1 MKLGKA
7 KVGIMENL
15 KLYRRAILL
24 MAMKRDDGTF
34 YFPIFDAERKET
46 TLLSGFVTGLFSV
59 TFEKLLSDVAKK
71 SQQGV
76 SSTLVDW
83 WKGRGP
89 QQSQEFLDWWK
100 RNIGE

>member
-1 MKLGKA
+1 
-7 KVGIMENL
+7 MENL
-15 KLYRRAILL
+15 KLFRQATLL
-24 MAMKRDDGTF
+24 LAMKQDDGTF
-34 YFPIFDAERKET
+34 YFPIWDAERKET
-46 TLLSGFVTGLFSV
+46 TLLGGFVTALFSV
-59 TFEKLLSDVAKK
+59 TFTKLLSDVAKK

-83 WKGRGP
+83 WKGREP